1 MPVLQNSNN
10 TFMNKSNLGF
20 VADTSITET
29 GPVQISSQINTDT
42 LIQGKIKTLD
52 LSSADSIFRINE
64 EREIQIQK
72 ENQLRYKNKIQKTDT
87 SKLLFENL
95 QIYKT
100 PLSERFNQDMFY
112 QNFLYNLPV
121 NKETE
126 NIKNQIVIIEKPVLN
141 QKSGENQKAITEKRI
156 EIEPRVK
163 GNKLHFDWILG
174 VLLLSFII
182 LGFVR
187 LFFNKYLVS
196 LIRSAISYQEASTM
210 FREKNSLMEKASFLV
225 NILFLSNISIF
236 VIQVTQFYN
245 VQFGNLKHY
254 YLYAIIFA
262 ILFVFYIYRAFTTWF
277 VGSVFLKQKVF
288 QEYFHNV
295 NIFTKNTGLLI
306 FPVIVTLQFLSLEYL
321 PVIIYIGMAG
331 IGLLYLLQIHRSFQV
346 IIRKNVSVFYMILYL
361 CAFEFAPLLIIY
373 KLLLSLN

>member
-126 NIKNQIVIIEKPVLN
+126 NNCRKKNRNRTP
-141 QKSGENQKAITEKRI
+141 GE
-156 EIEPRVK
+156 
-163 GNKLHFDWILG
+163 
-174 VLLLSFII
+174 
-182 LGFVR
+182 
-187 LFFNKYLVS
+187 
-196 LIRSAISYQEASTM
+196 
-210 FREKNSLMEKASFLV
+210 
-225 NILFLSNISIF
+225 
-236 VIQVTQFYN
+236 
-245 VQFGNLKHY
+245 
-254 YLYAIIFA
+254 
-262 ILFVFYIYRAFTTWF
+262 
-277 VGSVFLKQKVF
+277 
-288 QEYFHNV
+288 
-295 NIFTKNTGLLI
+295 
-306 FPVIVTLQFLSLEYL
+306 
-321 PVIIYIGMAG
+321 
-331 IGLLYLLQIHRSFQV
+331 
-346 IIRKNVSVFYMILYL
+346 RK
-361 CAFEFAPLLIIY
+361 
-373 KLLLSLN
+373 

>member
-29 GPVQISSQINTDT
+29 GQVQISSKINTDT

-95 QIYKT
+95 QIYKI
-100 PLSERFNQDMFY
+100 PLSERFNQDLFY

-126 NIKNQIVIIEKPVLN
+126 NIKNQIVIIENPVLN
-141 QKSGENQKAITEKRI
+141 QKLGEKQKTIAERRM

-262 ILFVFYIYRAFTTWF
+262 ILLVFYIYRAFTTWF

>member
-126 NIKNQIVIIEKPVLN
+126 NIKNQIVIIENPTLN
-141 QKSGENQKAITEKRI
+141 EKQKIIAEKRI

-236 VIQVTQFYN
+236 VIQVAQFYN

-262 ILFVFYIYRAFTTWF
+262 ILLVFYIYRAFTTWF

-306 FPVIVTLQFLSLEYL
+306 FPVIVTVQFLSLEYL